1 MNHSSGRQPK
11 GVDKAGPPYLSDNRV
26 LDQKRHFKP
35 ARVIKPDKDPE
46 LDQLNL
52 IIDAALS
59 LDPSKRSAFVQ
70 RSCGSNKEMKERI
83 FKLIDRCAY
92 PPPPEFLQPSKA
104 IRDVAQSVYKRWIDK
119 DD

>member
-26 LDQKRHFKP
+26 LGQQRHFKP
-35 ARVIKPDKDPE
+35 AHVIKPDKDPE

-52 IIDAALS
+52 IIDAALA
-59 LDPSKRSAFVQ
+59 LEPSKRSLFVQ

-92 PPPPEFLQPSKA
+92 PPPPEFLQPSTA
-104 IRDVAQSVYKRWIDK
+104 IRDVAQSVYKRWMDK
-119 DD
+119 GD